1 MLKQVLKSNE
11 SRLKSAEKENTNL
24 KSKYQAIKSK
34 SDEKTIVISKMLE
47 ILKEKKHNLEEI
59 RNIIEPVQNE
69 FSWIETYE
77 DADSFSSESIKIKV
91 KNLKEN
97 DELLES
103 SVILN
108 KIEDDLEEEKNHLQI
123 NKKQK
128 PAKSKEEIQNEIE
141 KRIQNQIATRS
152 RRGKE
157 LLEINK
163 RRSDEEF
170 LSDSSKNNPNQKM
183 MENPDISEFDLE
195 NIRKKVEKKC
205 EALNAEIF
213 ESEEKKNI
221 NSQIQT
227 ANSVENLFLYI
238 WNFFEF
244 KSISLF
250 ELIKVVKSERGNF
263 FLIEK

>member
-1 MLKQVLKSNE
+1 MNKLKHQKSSYGKDQNVLKQVLKSNE

-128 PAKSKEEIQNEIE
+128 
-141 KRIQNQIATRS
+141 R
-152 RRGKE
+152 
-157 LLEINK
+157 
-163 RRSDEEF
+163 
-170 LSDSSKNNPNQKM
+170 
-183 MENPDISEFDLE
+183 
-195 NIRKKVEKKC
+195 
-205 EALNAEIF
+205 LNF
-213 ESEEKKNI
+213 V
-221 NSQIQT
+221 Q
-227 ANSVENLFLYI
+227 
-238 WNFFEF
+238 
-244 KSISLF
+244 
-250 ELIKVVKSERGNF
+250 G
-263 FLIEK
+263 